1 MAFSDFDAIRVAGV
15 PLYPANADIS
25 GKQYFVAGNY
35 GSDGN
40 TGLSWDDA
48 FKTVAKAITVSNAN
62 IAASS
67 RGWAA
72 RNTIFISGDYFDE
85 DLVAFPAKCDV
96 IGVGSYDANLM
107 PGLYGNHAPVGTSCY
122 GSRWFN
128 VMFTSGAVAS
138 PLITL
143 TNATSGFTA
152 VGCHFRANASTTTG
166 ITATAS
172 PFMQIINCN
181 FDGAFATAYISIAA
195 GEAGGLRI
203 VGNTMVDAAAVGILV
218 NASATASWA
227 GVIKDNFIEAAT
239 ITIDENSDLFYVV
252 NNELISLGA
261 GATVGTMADAM
272 QCDINVFRASG
283 NRLACSNVCGIVVP
297 PVDSTT

>member
-1 MAFSDFDAIRVAGV
+1 MAYTDVTGLRIAGV
-15 PLYPANADIS
+15 PVFPPGVDVS

-40 TGLSWDDA
+40 NGESWDDA
-48 FKTVAKAITVSNAN
+48 FKTVAKAITISNAN

-107 PGLYGNHAPVGTSCY
+107 PGLYGNHAPVNASNY

-143 TNATSGFTA
+143 TNATSGLTL
-152 VGCHFRANASTTTG
+152 VNCLLRAHASTTTG
-166 ITATAS
+166 ITSTAS
-172 PFMQIINCN
+172 PFLQVLNSR

-195 GEAGGLRI
+195 GEAGGTRI
-203 VGNTMVDAAAVGILV
+203 VGNEMVNAAAVGILV
-218 NASATASWA
+218 NNSTTTSWA
-227 GVIKDNFIEAAT
+227 SVIKDNFIQAGT
-239 ITIDENSDLFYVV
+239 ITIDDNSDLFYIV
-252 NNELISLGA
+252 NNELVSLAA
-261 GATVGTMADAM
+261 GATVGTMANEM

-283 NRLACSNVCGIVVP
+283 NRLACSNVCGVVVP

>member
-1 MAFSDFDAIRVAGV
+1 MAFTDFDAIRVAGV
-15 PLYPANADIS
+15 PLYPPGVDIS

-48 FKTVAKAITVSNAN
+48 FKTVAAAITASNAN

-107 PGLYGNHAPVGTSCY
+107 PGLYGNHAPVNTSDY

-143 TNATSGFTA
+143 TNAASGPAF
-152 VGCHFRANASTTTG
+152 VKCKFRANAATTTG
-166 ITATAS
+166 ITATAV
-172 PFMQIINCN
+172 PGLQVLNCD
-181 FDGAFATAYISIAA
+181 FDGAFATAYISVAA

-218 NASATASWA
+218 NSATTASWA
-227 GVIKDNFIEAAT
+227 AVIKDNFIQAAT
-239 ITIDENSDLFYVV
+239 ITIDDNSDLMYVI
-252 NNELISLGA
+252 NNELISLAA
-261 GATVGTMADAM
+261 GATVGTMANEM
-272 QCDINVFRASG
+272 QCDLNVFRASG

>member
-1 MAFSDFDAIRVAGV
+1 MAYSDFDALRVAGV
-15 PLYPANADIS
+15 PLYPPGVDIS

-48 FKTVAKAITVSNAN
+48 FKTVAAAITASNAN

-85 DLVAFPAKCDV
+85 DLVAFPVKCDV

-107 PGLYGNHAPVGTSCY
+107 PGLYGNHAPVNTSDY

-128 VMFTSGAVAS
+128 VMFTSGATAS

-143 TNATSGFTA
+143 TSAASGPAF
-152 VGCHFRANASTTTG
+152 VGCHFRAHASTTSG
-166 ITATAS
+166 ILATAT
-172 PFMQIINCN
+172 PFLKVHKCK
-181 FDGAFATAYISIAA
+181 FDGAFATSYISLGA
-195 GEAGGLRI
+195 GEAGGLEI
-203 VGNTMVDAAAVGILV
+203 IGNYMVDAAAAGIIV
-218 NASATASWA
+218 NSSTTTSWR
-227 GVIKDNFIEAAT
+227 GVIDRNFIQAAT
-239 ITIDENSDLFYVV
+239 LTIDENADLIYIT
-252 NNELISLGA
+252 NNTLISA
-261 GATVGTMADAM
+261 AAATSYPTCAEVIDYNVKRACNNYLT
-272 QCDINVFRASG
+272 CDNLSSIMLPA
-283 NRLACSNVCGIVVP
+283 A
-297 PVDSTT
+297 DSTT